1 MAAGAGI
8 SPPFA
13 ILEGSY
19 NNNKDNGSTI
29 EDEGL
34 DDVENLKQSTIAKPP
49 RHISVVRHSMSSAAL
64 CLSAGLVTLAV
75 FSLVHFEFLQTGSM
89 CCIQC
94 VLLLNFSLE

>member
-29 EDEGL
+29 EDESL
-34 DDVENLKQSTIAKPP
+34 DDVENLKQTTIAKPP
-49 RHISVVRHSMSSAAL
+49 RHMSVVRHSMTSAEI
-64 CLSAGLVTLAV
+64 C
-75 FSLVHFEFLQTGSM
+75 FSPDV
-89 CCIQC
+89 
-94 VLLLNFSLE
+94 